1 MHHEHYTET
10 VTDFD
15 FRIDLTHHLQPVT
28 HWTVADSEPAYRGKM
43 IREVEEQDGIS
54 LQKRA
59 ATRKEGNAIE
69 NLRKYGIEHGMPPWV
84 QTEYRVRSMH
94 DRPNGPVYKSSRTVR
109 QWADDYCA
117 SDKLL
122 KEFMYEKV
130 RMTAICQFQ
139 TKARS
144 QVVYGWD
151 LADLRTSIETLIQST
166 HYTGT
171 LAISFDLTASKVYV
185 RPTNRLSRTL
195 SNKWIKFLLWILLIY
210 PFIWLF
216 KRFHSRGGGQWRVA
230 GGAYATKAW
239 VHLRDSAEG
248 EDVTQ
253 YLAREQDS
261 FNELPEYS
269 AMASTSVRQGL
280 HNAGTS
286 LGRLRRTPQG
296 ISKLVGVR
304 EGEWFK
310 TWEGTIR
317 RAVIARQQS
326 QQPMYHTDDFQR
338 ETAGAILDGFYD

>member
-1 MHHEHYTET
+1 M
-10 VTDFD
+10 V
-15 FRIDLTHHLQPVT
+15 
-28 HWTVADSEPAYRGKM
+28 
-43 IREVEEQDGIS
+43 REVEEQDGFS

-59 ATRKEGNAIE
+59 ATGEESEVIDH
-69 NLRKYGIEHGMPPWV
+69 LRKYRVENGLPPWV
-84 QTEYRVRSMH
+84 QVEERVMAME
-94 DRPNGPVYKSSRTVR
+94 DRPIGPVYKSSRTVR

-122 KEFMYEKV
+122 KEFMYEK
-130 RMTAICQFQ
+130 MI
-139 TKARS
+139 
-144 QVVYGWD
+144 YGWN
-151 LADLRTSIETLIQST
+151 LADLQKSIETLIQST

-171 LAISFDLTASKVYV
+171 LDISFDVTATKVYV

-195 SNKWIKFLLWILLIY
+195 SNIWIKFLLWILLIY

-239 VHLRDSAEG
+239 VHVKDSVEG

-253 YLAREQDS
+253 YLARKQDS
-261 FNELPEYS
+261 SPELPGHS
-269 AMASTSVRQGL
+269 AVTSTSDTRGL
-280 HNAGTS
+280 KGIKMSTGPPLPGPGIHI
-286 LGRLRRTPQG
+286 GRLRRTPQG

-310 TWEGTIR
+310 EWDGTIR

-326 QQPMYHTDDFQR
+326 QEPMYQTDNVQR
-338 ETAGAILDGFYD
+338 DTSGATLDGFFD